1 MLASDVK
8 EKDIEVRAKD
18 VVNNLA
24 IIIKTSQLHNV
35 NNVAVVKAVHKF
47 LEILYPLISSEEITL
62 QLMEEFFHLNGGRV
76 RYTVEYSSNFDFIIE
91 EFKKIGLGTIIFE
104 KTMTEDN
111 IKALLSAIQ
120 ASGQSDTPFQT
131 LCNELA
137 PVPHMKIEELR
148 KIREDTEY
156 HNKKKQIKKTYS
168 SAVSITKGVL
178 SKAESGEA
186 INLKKSKRV
195 IASITD
201 QILEDESRSILV
213 GMTTLK
219 DYDDYTYHHSV
230 NVSILA
236 IAFGHKLGL
245 PKMKLAELGLAALF
259 HDLGKIKIPQEI
271 LNKPSAL
278 SDIDWQ
284 AMRQHP
290 VWGTVTILK
299 IKGINE
305 SSMNLAIPAFEHH
318 LNYDLSGYPELKNK
332 IPLDLY
338 SKIIII
344 ADQYDAMT
352 SSRVYSRTALPP
364 DKVLGLLIE
373 ESGKKID
380 PYLLKAFVRMI
391 GVYPIGCL
399 VMLNT
404 DELGLVFENSSDP
417 KCIDRPRV
425 LIIADSSGAKTENAV
440 VDLTEMDDNEKYKRS
455 IKNTLDPNKYGINLA
470 EYLI

>member
-1 MLASDVK
+1 MFTSDIK

-24 IIIKTSQLHNV
+24 IAIKTSQLHNV

-47 LEILYPLISSEEITL
+47 LEILNPLISSEMITL
-62 QLMEEFFHLNGGRV
+62 QLIEEFFHLNGGRV

-104 KTMTEDN
+104 ETMTEDD

-120 ASGQSDTPFQT
+120 ASELSEIPFQT
-131 LCNELA
+131 LCDELA
-137 PVPHMKIEELR
+137 SVPHIKIEELK
-148 KIREDTEY
+148 KIRDDSEF
-156 HNKKKQIKKTYS
+156 NSKKKQIKKTYS

-178 SKAESGEA
+178 NKAESGDA
-186 INLKKSKRV
+186 VNLRKSKRV
-195 IASITD
+195 IATITD

-245 PKMKLAELGLAALF
+245 PKKNLAELGLAALF
-259 HDLGKIKIPQEI
+259 HDLGKIKIPLEI

-278 SDIDWQ
+278 SDIDWET
-284 AMRQHP
+284 MRQHP
-290 VWGTVTILK
+290 VWGAVTILR

-318 LNYDLSGYPELKNK
+318 LDYDLSGYPKLKNR

-338 SKIIII
+338 SKIISI
-344 ADQYDAMT
+344 ADKYDGMT
-352 SSRVYSRTALPP
+352 SARVYARKAIPP

-380 PYLLKAFVRMI
+380 PYLMKAFVRMI
-391 GVYPIGCL
+391 GIYPIGCL

-417 KCIDRPRV
+417 ACVDRPRV
-425 LIIADSSGAKTENAV
+425 LIIADSSGTRAEKMVA
-440 VDLTEMDDNEKYKRS
+440 DLTEKDDNEEYKRS
-455 IKNTLDPNKYGINLA
+455 ITKTLDPNKYGINLA

>member
-1 MLASDVK
+1 
-8 EKDIEVRAKD
+8 
-18 VVNNLA
+18 
-24 IIIKTSQLHNV
+24 
-35 NNVAVVKAVHKF
+35 
-47 LEILYPLISSEEITL
+47 
-62 QLMEEFFHLNGGRV
+62 
-76 RYTVEYSSNFDFIIE
+76 
-91 EFKKIGLGTIIFE
+91 
-104 KTMTEDN
+104 MTEDN

-131 LCNELA
+131 LCDGLA
-137 PVPHMKIEELR
+137 SVPHIQIKELQ

-201 QILEDESRSILV
+201 QILEDESRSILL

-259 HDLGKIKIPQEI
+259 HDLGKIKIPLEI

-284 AMRQHP
+284 TMRQHP

-318 LNYDLSGYPELKNK
+318 LNYDLSGYPKLKNGM
-332 IPLDLY
+332 PLDLC
-338 SKIIII
+338 
-344 ADQYDAMT
+344 DQ
-352 SSRVYSRTALPP
+352 VP
-364 DKVLGLLIE
+364 DETFL
-373 ESGKKID
+373 
-380 PYLLKAFVRMI
+380 
-391 GVYPIGCL
+391 
-399 VMLNT
+399 
-404 DELGLVFENSSDP
+404 
-417 KCIDRPRV
+417 RP
-425 LIIADSSGAKTENAV
+425 T
-440 VDLTEMDDNEKYKRS
+440 
-455 IKNTLDPNKYGINLA
+455 
-470 EYLI
+470 

>member
-1 MLASDVK
+1 
-8 EKDIEVRAKD
+8 
-18 VVNNLA
+18 
-24 IIIKTSQLHNV
+24 
-35 NNVAVVKAVHKF
+35 
-47 LEILYPLISSEEITL
+47 
-62 QLMEEFFHLNGGRV
+62 
-76 RYTVEYSSNFDFIIE
+76 
-91 EFKKIGLGTIIFE
+91 
-104 KTMTEDN
+104 
-111 IKALLSAIQ
+111 
-120 ASGQSDTPFQT
+120 
-131 LCNELA
+131 
-137 PVPHMKIEELR
+137 VPHIKIEELR

-178 SKAESGEA
+178 SKAKSGEA

-195 IASITD
+195 IATITD

-259 HDLGKIKIPQEI
+259 HDLGKIKIPLEI

-278 SDIDWQ
+278 TDIDWQ
-284 AMRQHP
+284 TMRQHP

-364 DKVLGLLIE
+364 DKALGLLIE
-373 ESGKKID
+373 QSGKKID

>member
-1 MLASDVK
+1 MLTSDVK

-24 IIIKTSQLHNV
+24 IVIKTSQLHNV
-35 NNVAVVKAVHKF
+35 NNVAVVTAVHKF
-47 LEILYPLISSEEITL
+47 LEILNPLISSEEIIL
-62 QLMEEFFHLNGGRV
+62 QLIEEFFHLNGGRV
-76 RYTVEYSSNFDFIIE
+76 RYTMEYSSNFDFIIE

-120 ASGQSDTPFQT
+120 TSGQSDIPFQT
-131 LCNELA
+131 LCDGLA
-137 PVPHMKIEELR
+137 SVPHIQIKELQ

-201 QILEDESRSILV
+201 QILEDESRSILL

-259 HDLGKIKIPQEI
+259 HDLGKIKIPLEI

-284 AMRQHP
+284 TLRQHP

-338 SKIIII
+338 SKIITI
-344 ADQYDAMT
+344 ADKYDAMT
-352 SSRVYSRTALPP
+352 SSRVYSRTAIPP

-373 ESGKKID
+373 QSGKKID

-417 KCIDRPRV
+417 KCVDRPRV